1 MKKFLPLILIPA
13 VLVSCGKKNQDSENK
28 PETENS
34 SEIIAVETIT
44 AETSSYLSAKSANT
58 TTVQKTEKAGKS
70 TKKSSE
76 TSAKKTESGKSDS
89 GKNKPEPENKTPE
102 QTEFRE
108 YYPED
113 FTDIKL
119 PLIIQDGEPPVEV
132 QEFDLSGIVSEKKI
146 SPCKLPEYRGRQLD
160 HVRVDNGHFDENVF
174 REGCN
179 RFCDTPSAACILSTA
194 GDGKYLYYTATY
206 DDFCAY
212 ESHCFD
218 IFRYDIETGENRCIF
233 TYSDPETAHSFTDM
247 KIYDGDLWFTEYI
260 NSGDDYA
267 DGVYRLDLDSG
278 KLEQVFAVDV
288 SVDVSVDKLKF
299 YHYGNEMAVISGNLE
314 LINNLGISD
323 TEFRYTYVVYEYDK
337 KSEKWSVVHEHTT
350 DVGTFINIEA
360 EYPVMSNGE
369 FVFHEK
375 DENNM
380 STAVCDNFRLHT
392 NLRSSRMC
400 SASGKSVSFIT
411 QDAISTIM
419 HTYNFESMEHY
430 ITDISSYK
438 TNLSVLS
445 AGNNIMLTQ
454 GSMCMY
460 IIPEIG
466 VAFKLVGLDTETSS
480 HISFSGNIIS
490 AAEYSQM
497 TYSKYSETGLEIK
510 SWDENPLRKLILITE

>member
-1 MKKFLPLILIPA
+1 MKKLLIFMVFITG
-13 VLVSCGKKNQDSENK
+13 VLVSCSEKNQNSENK
-28 PETENS
+28 PEIENS
-34 SEIIAVETIT
+34 SEIIAVETVT
-44 AETSSYLSAKSANT
+44 AEASSNSSAKASNT
-58 TTVQKTEKAGKS
+58 TATQKTEKAGES

-102 QTEFRE
+102 QMEFRE

-119 PLIIQDGEPPVEV
+119 PLTIQDGEPPVEV

-146 SPCKLPEYRGRQLD
+146 SPCKLPEYRGRELD
-160 HVRVDNGHFDENVF
+160 NVRVDNGNFDENVF

-179 RFCDTPSAACILSTA
+179 KFCDTLSAACILSTA
-194 GDGKYLYYTATY
+194 VDGKYLYYTATY

-233 TYSDPETAHSFTDM
+233 TYSDPETAHSFTNM

-260 NSGDDYA
+260 NSGDGSA
-267 DGVYRLDLDSG
+267 DGVYRLELDSG
-278 KLEQVFAVDV
+278 NLEQVFAVDT
-288 SVDVSVDKLKF
+288 SDDMLEF
-299 YHYGNEMAVISGNLE
+299 YHYGDEMMVISGTLE
-314 LINNLGISD
+314 LINNVGVSD

-337 KSEKWSVVHEHTT
+337 KSGNWSIVHEHTA
-350 DVGTFINIEA
+350 DAGTYINIEA

-380 STAVCDNFRLHT
+380 STAVCDNFQIQT
-392 NLRSSRMC
+392 NLRSSRIC
-400 SASGKSVSFIT
+400 SASDKSVSFIT

-438 TNLSVLS
+438 TNLSIMP
-445 AGNNIMLTQ
+445 AGNNMLLTQ

-480 HISFSGNIIS
+480 HISFSENIIS
-490 AAEYSQM
+490 AAEYREM
-497 TYSKYSETGLEIK
+497 TYPIYSEIGLEIE
-510 SWDENPLRKLILITE
+510 SWDKNPLKKLILITE